1 MAWSPS
7 KPMLDLNSLPDLI
20 TSSPSQTATPTP
32 SRPTSSIPSPTH
44 VWDPLISS
52 ASHLLH
58 DLQDHIHLDLR
69 KRDDIEKRQGGVGA
83 TNIVAVVTQP
93 TQMPSVTV
101 YDMKS
106 GPLRTFTQAFSLP
119 LVPFPAPQAGSVGM
133 GTIQGA
139 IGVVKTITKR
149 EIQTQ
154 TSVLPGQ
161 VLTIRGRGVTMV

>member
-1 MAWSPS
+1 
-7 KPMLDLNSLPDLI
+7 
-20 TSSPSQTATPTP
+20 
-32 SRPTSSIPSPTH
+32 
-44 VWDPLISS
+44 
-52 ASHLLH
+52 
-58 DLQDHIHLDLR
+58 
-69 KRDDIEKRQGGVGA
+69 
-83 TNIVAVVTQP
+83 
-93 TQMPSVTV
+93 MPSVTV

-149 EIQTQ
+149 EVQ

-161 VLTIRGRGVTMV
+161 VLTIRGRGVTIV